1 MTSKSSSRRTA
12 LKQMASMGVLGVI
25 NSLRSTPLAAMEH
38 QSSSSKALNGF
49 KGKVITRK
57 DDNYEIWRQSMHW
70 HQSKPNR
77 YPDMIVQAQSVEDV
91 IAAVNHAAINNL
103 KIALKSGGHNAAGS
117 AMRNGGMLLDVA
129 NLNKVEID
137 SGKQIASIQPG
148 VKSIQLVTEAH
159 KQGLSFPAPHCPS
172 VGLSGFTMGGG
183 IGWNYS
189 AHGGMSCF
197 SIDSAEVV
205 LANGKLVT
213 ASANENP
220 DLLWA
225 IRGGGQ
231 GFFGAVTRL
240 NLKLYPTPRAIH
252 ASNYI
257 LPLDKLDLVT
267 RTLDELVETTDDR
280 VELLIILAH
289 NPAAAPDTP
298 PERAKIC
305 MVTVFCFADTAEEA
319 IDLLQP
325 VSQSALGSQS
335 IVKEENQPFSF
346 EGLYDKYFSLE
357 VPAGMLARYK
367 VDNVMTNDP
376 GKVLH
381 ALKDHFVQAPSPHT
395 HILAAYGM
403 NLKARADVCFSSIAS
418 AYLGCYAIWDEAKND
433 DLNLNWL
440 GEAIPL
446 MDPYAK
452 GHYVNEV
459 EPSLNP
465 DRMRQCYSN
474 NAWMRLEQLR
484 TKYDPAGVF
493 HHFLGQG

>member
-1 MTSKSSSRRTA
+1 MSYKLSSRRTV
-12 LKQMASMGVLGVI
+12 LKQMASMGVLGI
-25 NSLRSTPLAAMEH
+25 LNSLRSTPLAAME
-38 QSSSSKALNGF
+38 QKTLDNF
-49 KGKVITRK
+49 KGKVVTRK

-77 YPDMIVQAQSVEDV
+77 YPDMIVQAQSVDDV

-129 NLNKVEID
+129 ALNEIEID

-148 VKSIQLVTEAH
+148 VKSIQLVTEAG
-159 KQGLSFPAPHCPS
+159 KEGFSFPAPHCPS

-189 AHGGMSCF
+189 AHGGMSCY

-240 NLKLYPTPRAIH
+240 NLKLYPAPKAIH
-252 ASNYI
+252 ASSYI
-257 LPLDKLDLVT
+257 LPLDELDLVT
-267 RTLDELVETTDDR
+267 RTLDELVEIKDDR

-289 NPAAAPDTP
+289 NPAAPADASPDQ
-298 PERAKIC
+298 AKIC
-305 MVTVFCFADTAEEA
+305 MVTAFCFADTTEEA
-319 IDLLQP
+319 IDLLKP
-325 VSQSALGSQS
+325 VSQSALAVKS
-335 IVKEENQPFSF
+335 IAREENQPFSF
-346 EGLYDKYFSLE
+346 EGLYNKYFSLE

-376 GKVLH
+376 AKVLH
-381 ALKDHFVQAPSPHT
+381 ALKDHFKHAPSPHA
-395 HILAAYGM
+395 HILAGYGM
-403 NLKARADVCFSSIAS
+403 NLKAREDVCFSSIAS
-418 AYLGCYAIWDEAKND
+418 TYLGCYSIWDEEEND
-433 DLNLNWL
+433 DINLRWL

-465 DRMRQCYSN
+465 DRMRKCYSDD
-474 NAWMRLEQLR
+474 AWMRLEQLR
-484 TKYDPAGVF
+484 GKYDPSGVF